1 MVRCVK
7 ELESTAM
14 KDFKQALR
22 KLEEWVVEYWENSD
36 RYSVLSQIKPGEIIG
51 ALPKQPPAH
60 AETFD
65 QVMDDFKKIILPGV
79 THWNHPNFY
88 AYFAIT
94 GSPPGIL
101 GDLLSTALNVNA
113 MLWKTC
119 PASTELEIVVLDW
132 LRQMLGIPKPIF
144 GIIMDTA
151 SIGTFCAMAAAR
163 ESLDLKIREEG
174 MAGRSDLPGLRVY
187 CSEHAHSS
195 NDKAAIALG
204 FGLNGL
210 RKIPV
215 DDEFRMIPEALDQ
228 AILQDRQAGW
238 RPVCVVATVGT
249 TSTTSVDPVP
259 EILQVCRKHNVW
271 LHVDAAYAG
280 PAAIL
285 PEKQWILKGCEE
297 VDSLL
302 LNPHKWMF
310 VPFDCTAFYTTRED
324 VLRRTF
330 SLVAEYLRTGEE
342 GSMDFMNYGL
352 QLGRRFRA
360 LKLWMVIRMYGVEG
374 LQQTLRKHIALAEE
388 FAGWIRQSEDF
399 ELMAPVPFSTVCFR
413 AIPPG
418 YAPEKLDQ
426 LNEDLMHSVNRTGK
440 MYISHTKL
448 HNKISLRLAIGNMKT
463 EKPHILRAWE
473 LLQDHLSKLVEST
486 NSAPDARRTQR

>member
-1 MVRCVK
+1 MENYRKALQQLEDWMV
-7 ELESTAM
+7 
-14 KDFKQALR
+14 D
-22 KLEEWVVEYWENSD
+22 YWENGQ
-36 RYSVLSQIKPGEIIG
+36 RYPVLSQVKPGEIIE
-51 ALPKQPPAH
+51 ALPKDPPRTP
-60 AETFD
+60 EPFER
-65 QVMDDFKKIILPGV
+65 VLEDFQKIILPGV

-101 GDLLSTALNVNA
+101 GDMLSTALNINA
-113 MLWKTC
+113 MLWKTS
-119 PASTELEIVVLDW
+119 PASTELEVVVLDW
-132 LRQMLGIPKPIF
+132 LRKMLGIPVPLF

-174 MAGRSDLPGLRVY
+174 LAGRADLPRFRVY
-187 CSEHAHSS
+187 CSEQAHSS
-195 NDKAAIALG
+195 DDKAAIALG
-204 FGLNGL
+204 FGLRGL

-215 DDEFRMIPEALDQ
+215 DQEFRMRPDALDR
-228 AILQDRQAGW
+228 AIEEDRSEGW

-259 EILQVCRKHNVW
+259 EILDVCRKQNVW

-297 VDSLL
+297 ADSFL

-310 VPFDCTAFYTTRED
+310 VPFDCTAFYTKRPE

-342 GSMDFMNYGL
+342 GTYDFMNYGL

-374 LQQTLRKHIALAEE
+374 IQETLRKHIALAEE
-388 FAGWIRQSEDF
+388 FAGWVKDSDDF
-399 ELMAPVPFSTVCFR
+399 EMMAPVPFSTVCFR
-413 AIPPG
+413 AKPSG
-418 YAPEKLDQ
+418 YPEEKLNE
-426 LNEDLMHSVNRTGK
+426 LNENLMHAVNQTGE

-448 HNKISLRLAIGNMKT
+448 HNKITLRLAIGNMRT
-463 EKPHILRAWE
+463 ERAHISRAFE
-473 LLQDHLSKLVEST
+473 LLKSHLGSL
-486 NSAPDARRTQR
+486 RR

>member
-1 MVRCVK
+1 MENYRKALQQLEDWMV
-7 ELESTAM
+7 
-14 KDFKQALR
+14 D
-22 KLEEWVVEYWENSD
+22 YWENSQ
-36 RYSVLSQIKPGEIIG
+36 RYPVLSQVKPGEIIE
-51 ALPKQPPAH
+51 ALPKDPPRTP
-60 AETFD
+60 EPFER
-65 QVMDDFKKIILPGV
+65 VLEDFQKIILPGV

-101 GDLLSTALNVNA
+101 GDMLSTALNINA
-113 MLWKTC
+113 MLWKTS
-119 PASTELEIVVLDW
+119 PASTELEVVVLDW
-132 LRQMLGIPKPIF
+132 LRKMLGIPVPLF

-174 MAGRSDLPGLRVY
+174 LAGRADLPRFRVY
-187 CSEHAHSS
+187 CSEQAHSS
-195 NDKAAIALG
+195 DDKAAIALG
-204 FGLNGL
+204 FGLRGL

-215 DDEFRMIPEALDQ
+215 DQEFRMRPDALDR
-228 AILQDRQAGW
+228 AIEEDRSEGW

-259 EILQVCRKHNVW
+259 EILDVCRKQNVW

-297 VDSLL
+297 ADSFL

-310 VPFDCTAFYTTRED
+310 VPFDCTAFYTKRPE

-342 GSMDFMNYGL
+342 GTYDFMNYGL

-374 LQQTLRKHIALAEE
+374 IQETLRKHIALAQE
-388 FAGWIRQSEDF
+388 FAVWVKDSDDF
-399 ELMAPVPFSTVCFR
+399 EMMAPVPFSTVCFR
-413 AIPPG
+413 AKPSG
-418 YAPEKLDQ
+418 YPEEKLNE
-426 LNEDLMHSVNRTGK
+426 LNENLMHAVNQTGE

-448 HNKISLRLAIGNMKT
+448 HNKITLRLAIGNMRT
-463 EKPHILRAWE
+463 ERAHISRAFE
-473 LLQDHLSKLVEST
+473 LLKSHLGSL
-486 NSAPDARRTQR
+486 RR

>member
-1 MVRCVK
+1 MENYRKALQQLEDWMV
-7 ELESTAM
+7 
-14 KDFKQALR
+14 D
-22 KLEEWVVEYWENSD
+22 YWENSQ
-36 RYSVLSQIKPGEIIG
+36 RYPVLSQVKPGEIIE
-51 ALPKQPPAH
+51 ALPKDPPRTP
-60 AETFD
+60 EPFER
-65 QVMDDFKKIILPGV
+65 VLEDFQKIILPGV

-101 GDLLSTALNVNA
+101 GDMLSTALNINA
-113 MLWKTC
+113 MLWKTS
-119 PASTELEIVVLDW
+119 PASTELEVVVLDW
-132 LRQMLGIPKPIF
+132 LRKMLGIPVPLF

-174 MAGRSDLPGLRVY
+174 LAGRADLPRFRVY
-187 CSEHAHSS
+187 CSEQAHSS
-195 NDKAAIALG
+195 DDKAAIALG
-204 FGLNGL
+204 FGLRGL

-215 DDEFRMIPEALDQ
+215 DQEFRMRPDALDR
-228 AILQDRQAGW
+228 AIEEDRSEGW

-259 EILQVCRKHNVW
+259 EILDVCRKQNVW

-297 VDSLL
+297 ADSFL

-310 VPFDCTAFYTTRED
+310 VPFDCTAFYTKRPE

-342 GSMDFMNYGL
+342 GTYDFMNYGL

-374 LQQTLRKHIALAEE
+374 IQETLRKHIALAEE
-388 FAGWIRQSEDF
+388 FAGWVKDSDDF
-399 ELMAPVPFSTVCFR
+399 EMMAPVPFSTVCFR
-413 AIPPG
+413 AKPSG
-418 YAPEKLDQ
+418 YPEEKLNE
-426 LNEDLMHSVNRTGK
+426 LNENLMHAVNQTGE

-448 HNKISLRLAIGNMKT
+448 HNKITLRLAIGNMRT
-463 EKPHILRAWE
+463 ERAHISRAFE
-473 LLQDHLSKLVEST
+473 LLKSHLGSL
-486 NSAPDARRTQR
+486 RR